1 MALSN
6 YKPESRQ
13 VVLQGGSFQ
22 VEGLSLEDVSVLVR
36 EHLPDLDALFD
47 LFQKSKVKASDDLL
61 PLAQSIVSQAPGFAA
76 NLIAIAS
83 REPDAAAQA
92 ARIPAPKQ
100 VEIILDI
107 GDLTFKETGGIKKSW
122 ELVAALLQANRPTI
136 TKMMEKVE

>member
-1 MALSN
+1 MGLSN

-36 EHLPDLDALFD
+36 EHLPDLEGLFD
-47 LFQKSKVKASDDLL
+47 IFQKANVSASTDLV
-61 PLAQSIVSQAPGFAA
+61 PVVQSLVSQAPGFAA
-76 NLIAIAS
+76 NLVAIAS
-83 REPDAAAQA
+83 REPDAAANA
-92 ARIPAPKQ
+92 AKIPFPKQ

-122 ELVAALLQANRPTI
+122 ELVAALLQRNKPMLSKVLA
-136 TKMMEKVE
+136 KVE

>member
-1 MALSN
+1 MGLSN

-36 EHLPDLDALFD
+36 EHLPDLEGLFD
-47 LFQKSKVKASDDLL
+47 IFQKANVSASTDLV
-61 PLAQSIVSQAPGFAA
+61 PVVQSLVSQAPGFAA

-83 REPDAAAQA
+83 REPDAAANA
-92 ARIPAPKQ
+92 AKIPFPKQ

-122 ELVAALLQANRPTI
+122 ELVAALLQRNKPMLSKVLA
-136 TKMMEKVE
+136 KVE